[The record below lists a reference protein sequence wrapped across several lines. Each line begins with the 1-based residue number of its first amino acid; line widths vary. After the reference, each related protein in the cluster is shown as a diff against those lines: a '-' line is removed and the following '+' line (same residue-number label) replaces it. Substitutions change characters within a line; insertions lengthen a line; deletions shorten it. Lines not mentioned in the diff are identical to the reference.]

1 MKNPILITLLFICF
15 ASTLDAQENNYQPAS
30 DCSNYNAFAKSSQI
44 ELVKPLVS
52 AVRENGTLL
61 LNPEKEDSM
70 DLLFQKLGVTTG
82 TAFQLVKETKSRL
95 DSTKFFRKYQQYYYG
110 VEVDGGG
117 YTTAYI
123 GPGGP
128 TDPCAEAYMMAP
140 HILTEISLNHNPTV
154 PSTNIPSI
162 LEVQNVESSKLLV
175 THNLTNQCEYRLVWR
190 VAYNKDYPKISWIDA
205 HTGSVIQTIDSRM
218 NHNAPTP
225 TYGNQF
231 LNDRTDGNST
241 SLQTPDGRVR
251 TYDFNA
257 NCPIGINLNEWTENL
272 IPVTNNATE
281 WTNEAD
287 PEVYQVFHVVSSVVP
302 EFDELDIEFGVV
314 RAAACDDDNAFSLFG
329 STIDNAF
336 IQIGFWNDRPFSLF
350 DLAAHE
356 LGHTYLNQF
365 LNYTNTGNRSLHEG
379 ISDIIGTYIE
389 SQIQGNVD
397 WIMFDD
403 EPLIG
408 NDQNTIRNLEDPV
421 FDCLTTAPTQ
431 QHSRGQPIGH
441 WYFLISQGSQANS
454 IPALGMLPALNILL
468 EALPQI
474 GVNSD
479 YPDLMEATMTV
490 VEDQFG
496 RCSNEFLAVARAW
509 EAICVPTGFANS
521 NGVVPP
527 CSVSICGDGNI
538 VCEENEY
545 FNLCACG
552 VYPPGTYFRWTI
564 IGKKSTEYESV
575 YGMEGN
581 RQEGG
586 NCLTLIDFPKYPY
599 YPQYITI
606 KLYSPTLA
614 GLGVQSYSVERR
626 IKLVDCNGDDPT
638 CEEYNELQNEEGED
652 RFSYSSSEQTD
663 IKYVKVRAFDL
674 MGRQVFEKNTS
685 SLQRN
690 ELQYHGILVLIFYSE
705 KGEIVKVSKAF
716 LTD

>member
-1 MKNPILITLLFICF
+1 MKNSILITLFFICV
-15 ASTLDAQENNYQPAS
+15 ASTLDAQENNYQPTS
-30 DCSNYNAFAKSSQI
+30 DCSNYNAYAKSSQI
-44 ELVKPLVS
+44 EQVKPFVS

-61 LNPEKEDSM
+61 LNPEKADSM

-82 TAFQLVKETKSRL
+82 TTFQLEKETKSRL

-110 VEVDGGG
+110 VEVEGGG

-162 LEVQNVESSKLLV
+162 LDVQNVESSKLLI
-175 THNLTNQCEYRLVWR
+175 THNLTNQCEYKLVWR

-205 HTGSVIQTIDSRM
+205 HTGSVIRTVDSRM

-257 NCPIGINLNEWTENL
+257 NCPAGINLNEWTENL
-272 IPVTNNATE
+272 IPVTNNVTE

-287 PEVYQVFHVVSSVVP
+287 PEVYQVFQVVSSVVP
-302 EFDELDIEFGVV
+302 EFDELGIEFGVV

-336 IQIGFWNDRPFSLF
+336 IQIGFWNGRPFSLF

-389 SQIQGNVD
+389 SQIQGNID

-408 NDQNTIRNLEDPV
+408 NDQNTIRNLADPQ
-421 FDCLTTAPTQ
+421 FDCLTAAPTQ

-441 WYFLISQGSQANS
+441 WYFLVSQGNQANG
-454 IPALGMLPALNILL
+454 IPALGMLPSLNILL
-468 EALPQI
+468 EALPLI
-474 GVNSD
+474 GANSD
-479 YPDLMEATMTV
+479 YADLMESTMTI

-509 EAICVPTGFANS
+509 EAICVPTGFAV
-521 NGVVPP
+521 NGVVPSCNFTISGP
-527 CSVSICGDGNI
+527 NQ
-538 VCEENEY
+538 VCEESDY
-545 FNLCACG
+545 AQFCAAG
-552 VYPPGTYFRWTI
+552 GLPNYHYRFRI
-564 IGKKSTEYESV
+564 IGKKSTEYESAC
-575 YGMEGN
+575 GMIGN
-581 RQEGG
+581 TQDGC

-606 KLYSPTLA
+606 ELYSPTAGTQFTQRKRVKLA
-614 GLGVQSYSVERR
+614 
-626 IKLVDCNGDDPT
+626 DCNGDDPT
-638 CEEYNELQNEEGED
+638 CEEYNELQNEGSDE
-652 RFSYSSSEQTD
+652 RFSQISLEKNED
-663 IKYVKVRAFDL
+663 EYVKVRAFDL
-674 MGRQVFEKNTS
+674 IGRQVFEKNTN
-685 SLQRN
+685 SLQKN
-690 ELQYHGILVLIFYSE
+690 EIQYHGILLLVFYSE
-705 KGEIVKVSKAF
+705 KGEIVRINKIFFA
-716 LTD
+716 D

>member
-1 MKNPILITLLFICF
+1 MKNSILITLLFICF

-44 ELVKPLVS
+44 DQVKPLVS

-61 LNPEKEDSM
+61 LNPEKADSM

-82 TAFQLVKETKSRL
+82 TTFQLVKETKSRL

-110 VEVDGGG
+110 VEVEGGG

-162 LEVQNVESSKLLV
+162 LDVQRVESSKLLI
-175 THNLTNQCEYRLVWR
+175 THNLTNQCEYKLVWR

-205 HTGSVIQTIDSRM
+205 HTGSVIRTVDSRM

-231 LNDRTDGNST
+231 LNDRTNGNST

-257 NCPIGINLNEWTENL
+257 NCPVGINLNEWTENL

-302 EFDELDIEFGVV
+302 EFDELGIEFGVV

-336 IQIGFWNDRPFSLF
+336 IQIGFWNGRPFSLF

-403 EPLIG
+403 ELLIG
-408 NDQNTIRNLEDPV
+408 NDQNSIRNLADPQ

-441 WYFLISQGSQANS
+441 WYFLISQGSQANG

-474 GVNSD
+474 DVNSD
-479 YPDLMEATMTV
+479 YADLMEATMTI

-509 EAICVPTGFANS
+509 EAICVPTGFAV
-521 NGVVPP
+521 NGVVPSCNFTISGP
-527 CSVSICGDGNI
+527 NQ
-538 VCEENEY
+538 VCEESDYAQFCVSGGLPNY
-545 FNLCACG
+545 H
-552 VYPPGTYFRWTI
+552 YRWYI
-564 IGKKSTEYESV
+564 IGKKSTEYTSQC
-575 YGMEGN
+575 GMQGN
-581 RQEGG
+581 IQEGC

-606 KLYSPTLA
+606 ELYSPTA
-614 GLGVQSYSVERR
+614 GTQFTQRKRV
-626 IKLVDCNGDDPT
+626 KLVDCNGDDPT
-638 CEEYNELQNEEGED
+638 CEEYNELQNEGSED
-652 RFSYSSSEQTD
+652 RFSYKDSEQTAV
-663 IKYVKVRAFDL
+663 KYVKVRAFDL
-674 MGRQVFEKNTS
+674 MGRQVFDKNTN
-685 SLQRN
+685 SLQKD
-690 ELQYHGILVLIFYSE
+690 EFQYHGILILVFYSE

>member
-1 MKNPILITLLFICF
+1 MV
-15 ASTLDAQENNYQPAS
+15 AQENNYHPAS
-30 DCSNYNAFAKSSQI
+30 DCSNYNAFVKSSQI
-44 ELVKPLVS
+44 EQVRPLVS

-61 LNPEKEDSM
+61 LDPEKADSM
-70 DLLFQKLGVTTG
+70 ELLFQKMGVTTG
-82 TAFQLVKETKSRL
+82 TTFQLVKETKSRL
-95 DSTKFFRKYQQYYYG
+95 DSTKFFRKYQQNYYG
-110 VEVDGGG
+110 VEVEGGG

-123 GPGGP
+123 GPSGP

-140 HILTEISLNHNPTV
+140 HILTEISLNHKPTV
-154 PSTNIPSI
+154 PSTNFPSI
-162 LEVQNVESSKLLV
+162 LDVQSVESSKLLI
-175 THNLTNQCEYRLVWR
+175 THNLTNQCEYKLVWR

-205 HTGSVIQTIDSRM
+205 HTGSVIRTVDSRM

-231 LNDRTDGNST
+231 LNDRTVGNST

-257 NCPIGINLNEWTENL
+257 NCPAGINLNEWTENL

-302 EFDELDIEFGVV
+302 EFDELGIEFGVV

-336 IQIGFWNDRPFSLF
+336 IQIGFWNGRPFSLF
-350 DLAAHE
+350 DLVAHE

-365 LNYTNTGNRSLHEG
+365 LNYTNTGNQSLHEG

-397 WIMFDD
+397 WVMFDD

-408 NDQNTIRNLEDPV
+408 NDQNIIRNLADPQ
-421 FDCLTTAPTQ
+421 FDCLTTAPAQ

-441 WYFLISQGSQANS
+441 WYFLISQGSQANG
-454 IPALGMLPALNILL
+454 IPALGLLPALNILL

-474 GVNSD
+474 DVNSD
-479 YPDLMEATMTV
+479 YSDLMEATMNI

-509 EAICVPTGFANS
+509 EAICVPTGFAV
-521 NGVVPP
+521 NGVVPS
-527 CSVSICGDGNI
+527 CNFTISGYNQ
-538 VCEENEY
+538 VCEESDYAQFCVSGGLPNY
-545 FNLCACG
+545 H
-552 VYPPGTYFRWTI
+552 YRWYI
-564 IGKKSTEYESV
+564 IGRKSIEYTSQC
-575 YGMEGN
+575 GMQGN
-581 RQEGG
+581 IQEGC

-606 KLYSPTLA
+606 ELYAPNA
-614 GLGVQSYSVERR
+614 GVQFTQRKRV
-626 IKLVDCNGDDPT
+626 KLVDCNGDDPT
-638 CEEYNELQNEEGED
+638 CQEYHGTELQNEGSEE
-652 RFSYSSSEQTD
+652 RFSYNDSEQTD
-663 IKYVKVRAFDL
+663 VKYVKVRAFDL
-674 MGRQVFEKNTS
+674 MGRQVFEKNTNY
-685 SLQRN
+685 LQRN
-690 ELQYHGILVLIFYSE
+690 ELQYHGMLILIFYSV